1 VEEQGLRAAAYDPAF
16 ILPFALHGISE
27 GCINTEEFVHLG
39 LLAVALVSIS
49 SSDDVLRKLGYE
61 VLAGYLAA
69 LEVQKLLSIIW
80 LIPFAN
86 HQSKFVLS

>member
-1 VEEQGLRAAAYDPAF
+1 
-16 ILPFALHGISE
+16 
-27 GCINTEEFVHLG
+27 VHLG

-49 SSDDVLRKLGYE
+49 SSDEVLRKLGYE

-69 LEVQKLLSIIW
+69 LEVQKLLSIIR
-80 LIPFAN
+80 LVPFAN